1 MSEKYLIFGATGS
14 VGSSLAEQLK
24 NSGNDIHLVARN
36 ESEVK
41 TIAEKLGCSYTVADV
56 LEDGFIE
63 KVKSDINDIKG
74 IAYCVGSID
83 LKPLRMVTEAD
94 MNKCMKLN
102 LYSAIEAIK
111 GFQESLKKNKGSV
124 VLFSTVAAQRG
135 FTNHTIIASAKAAV
149 EGLTVTLAAE
159 FAPNIRVN
167 CIAPS
172 LSKSK
177 IAEPMLKNP
186 AIAEGIAKAHPL
198 KRLGEGKDSAA
209 LAKFLITEESSWVTG
224 QVIAVAVA
232 LGAQDLFKNLISGI
246 LVLVEKRFKIGDWI
260 LVEGIIEGIVEKI
273 GFRSTVLRKF
283 DKSLAIIPNFQ
294 FAENAVINISETT
307 NWRIDWAITL
317 QYDTTVDQLKK
328 IRNEIE
334 DHINKNDDF
343 DKAVGVAVR
352 VEKFSDSSIDMRV
365 RCFTTSNSFS
375 TWLEVKEKLAIEI
388 KQIVEGNKAA
398 FAFPSQ
404 SIYIEKK

>member
-24 NSGNDIHLVARN
+24 NSGSDIHLVGRN

-41 TIAEKLGCSYTVADV
+41 TISEKLGCSYTVADV

-102 LYSAIEAIK
+102 LYSAIEVIK

-186 AIAEGIAKAHPL
+186 AIADGIAKAHPL

-209 LAKFLITEESSWVTG
+209 LAKFLITEESSWITG
-224 QVIAVAVA
+224 QIIAVD
-232 LGAQDLFKNLISGI
+232 GG
-246 LVLVEKRFKIGDWI
+246 
-260 LVEGIIEGIVEKI
+260 
-273 GFRSTVLRKF
+273 RS
-283 DKSLAIIPNFQ
+283 
-294 FAENAVINISETT
+294 
-307 NWRIDWAITL
+307 
-317 QYDTTVDQLKK
+317 
-328 IRNEIE
+328 
-334 DHINKNDDF
+334 
-343 DKAVGVAVR
+343 
-352 VEKFSDSSIDMRV
+352 
-365 RCFTTSNSFS
+365 
-375 TWLEVKEKLAIEI
+375 KL
-388 KQIVEGNKAA
+388 
-398 FAFPSQ
+398 S
-404 SIYIEKK
+404 

>member
-36 ESEVK
+36 EGEVK
-41 TIAEKLGCSYTVADV
+41 VIADKLGCSYTVADV

-63 KVKSDINDIKG
+63 KVKSDINEIKG

-111 GFQESLKKNKGSV
+111 GYQESLKKNKGSV

-186 AIAEGIAKAHPL
+186 TIAEGIAKAHPL

-209 LAKFLITEESSWVTG
+209 LAKFLITDESSWITG
-224 QVIAVAVA
+224 QIIAVD
-232 LGAQDLFKNLISGI
+232 GG
-246 LVLVEKRFKIGDWI
+246 
-260 LVEGIIEGIVEKI
+260 
-273 GFRSTVLRKF
+273 RS
-283 DKSLAIIPNFQ
+283 
-294 FAENAVINISETT
+294 
-307 NWRIDWAITL
+307 
-317 QYDTTVDQLKK
+317 
-328 IRNEIE
+328 
-334 DHINKNDDF
+334 
-343 DKAVGVAVR
+343 
-352 VEKFSDSSIDMRV
+352 
-365 RCFTTSNSFS
+365 
-375 TWLEVKEKLAIEI
+375 KL
-388 KQIVEGNKAA
+388 
-398 FAFPSQ
+398 S
-404 SIYIEKK
+404 

>member
-24 NSGNDIHLVARN
+24 NSGNDVHLVGRN
-36 ESEVK
+36 EIEVK
-41 TIAEKLGCSYTVADV
+41 AIAEKLGCTYTVADV

-63 KVKSDINDIKG
+63 KVKSDINEIKG
-74 IAYCVGSID
+74 VAYCVGSID

-111 GFQESLKKNKGSV
+111 GFQESLKKNKGSI

-209 LAKFLITEESSWVTG
+209 LAKFLITEESSWITG
-224 QVIAVAVA
+224 QIIAVD
-232 LGAQDLFKNLISGI
+232 GG
-246 LVLVEKRFKIGDWI
+246 
-260 LVEGIIEGIVEKI
+260 
-273 GFRSTVLRKF
+273 RS
-283 DKSLAIIPNFQ
+283 
-294 FAENAVINISETT
+294 
-307 NWRIDWAITL
+307 
-317 QYDTTVDQLKK
+317 
-328 IRNEIE
+328 
-334 DHINKNDDF
+334 
-343 DKAVGVAVR
+343 
-352 VEKFSDSSIDMRV
+352 
-365 RCFTTSNSFS
+365 
-375 TWLEVKEKLAIEI
+375 KL
-388 KQIVEGNKAA
+388 
-398 FAFPSQ
+398 S
-404 SIYIEKK
+404 

>member
-36 ESEVK
+36 ENEVK
-41 TIAEKLGCSYTVADV
+41 AIAEKLGCSYTVADV

-159 FAPNIRVN
+159 FAPHIRVN

-209 LAKFLITEESSWVTG
+209 LAKFLITEDSSWVTG
-224 QVIAVAVA
+224 QVIAVD
-232 LGAQDLFKNLISGI
+232 GG
-246 LVLVEKRFKIGDWI
+246 
-260 LVEGIIEGIVEKI
+260 
-273 GFRSTVLRKF
+273 RS
-283 DKSLAIIPNFQ
+283 
-294 FAENAVINISETT
+294 
-307 NWRIDWAITL
+307 
-317 QYDTTVDQLKK
+317 
-328 IRNEIE
+328 
-334 DHINKNDDF
+334 
-343 DKAVGVAVR
+343 
-352 VEKFSDSSIDMRV
+352 
-365 RCFTTSNSFS
+365 
-375 TWLEVKEKLAIEI
+375 KL
-388 KQIVEGNKAA
+388 
-398 FAFPSQ
+398 S
-404 SIYIEKK
+404 

>member
-36 ESEVK
+36 EIEVK
-41 TIAEKLGCSYTVADV
+41 AIAEKLGCSYTVADV

-63 KVKSDINDIKG
+63 KVKSDISDIKG

-209 LAKFLITEESSWVTG
+209 LAKFLITEDSSWVTG
-224 QVIAVAVA
+224 QVIAVD
-232 LGAQDLFKNLISGI
+232 GG
-246 LVLVEKRFKIGDWI
+246 
-260 LVEGIIEGIVEKI
+260 
-273 GFRSTVLRKF
+273 RS
-283 DKSLAIIPNFQ
+283 
-294 FAENAVINISETT
+294 
-307 NWRIDWAITL
+307 
-317 QYDTTVDQLKK
+317 
-328 IRNEIE
+328 
-334 DHINKNDDF
+334 
-343 DKAVGVAVR
+343 
-352 VEKFSDSSIDMRV
+352 
-365 RCFTTSNSFS
+365 
-375 TWLEVKEKLAIEI
+375 KL
-388 KQIVEGNKAA
+388 
-398 FAFPSQ
+398 S
-404 SIYIEKK
+404 

>member
-41 TIAEKLGCSYTVADV
+41 TIAEKLSCSYTVADV

-63 KVKSDINDIKG
+63 KVKSDINDVKG

-111 GFQESLKKNKGSV
+111 GFQEILKKNKGSV

-159 FAPNIRVN
+159 LAPNIRVN
-167 CIAPS
+167 CVAPS

-177 IAEPMLKNP
+177 IAEPMLKN
-186 AIAEGIAKAHPL
+186 AAVAEGIAKAHPL

-209 LAKFLITEESSWVTG
+209 LAKFLITEDSSWVTG
-224 QVIAVAVA
+224 QVIAVD
-232 LGAQDLFKNLISGI
+232 GG
-246 LVLVEKRFKIGDWI
+246 
-260 LVEGIIEGIVEKI
+260 
-273 GFRSTVLRKF
+273 RS
-283 DKSLAIIPNFQ
+283 
-294 FAENAVINISETT
+294 
-307 NWRIDWAITL
+307 
-317 QYDTTVDQLKK
+317 
-328 IRNEIE
+328 
-334 DHINKNDDF
+334 
-343 DKAVGVAVR
+343 
-352 VEKFSDSSIDMRV
+352 
-365 RCFTTSNSFS
+365 
-375 TWLEVKEKLAIEI
+375 KL
-388 KQIVEGNKAA
+388 
-398 FAFPSQ
+398 S
-404 SIYIEKK
+404 

>member
-41 TIAEKLGCSYTVADV
+41 AIAEKLGCSYTVADV

-74 IAYCVGSID
+74 VAYCVGSID

-102 LYSAIEAIK
+102 LYSAVEAIK
-111 GFQESLKKNKGSV
+111 GFQESLKKNRGSV

-135 FTNHTIIASAKAAV
+135 FTNHAIIASAKAAI

-177 IAEPMLKNP
+177 IADPMLKNP

-224 QVIAVAVA
+224 QIIAVD
-232 LGAQDLFKNLISGI
+232 GG
-246 LVLVEKRFKIGDWI
+246 
-260 LVEGIIEGIVEKI
+260 
-273 GFRSTVLRKF
+273 RS
-283 DKSLAIIPNFQ
+283 
-294 FAENAVINISETT
+294 
-307 NWRIDWAITL
+307 
-317 QYDTTVDQLKK
+317 
-328 IRNEIE
+328 
-334 DHINKNDDF
+334 
-343 DKAVGVAVR
+343 
-352 VEKFSDSSIDMRV
+352 
-365 RCFTTSNSFS
+365 
-375 TWLEVKEKLAIEI
+375 KL
-388 KQIVEGNKAA
+388 
-398 FAFPSQ
+398 S
-404 SIYIEKK
+404 

>member
-36 ESEVK
+36 ESEIRA
-41 TIAEKLGCSYTVADV
+41 IAEKLGCSYTVADV

-63 KVKSDINDIKG
+63 KVKSDINEIKG
-74 IAYCVGSID
+74 VAYCVGSID

-102 LYSAIEAIK
+102 LYSAIETIK

-159 FAPNIRVN
+159 FAPHIRVN

-186 AIAEGIAKAHPL
+186 TIAEGIAKAHPL

-209 LAKFLITEESSWVTG
+209 LAKFLITEESSWITG
-224 QVIAVAVA
+224 QIIAVD
-232 LGAQDLFKNLISGI
+232 GG
-246 LVLVEKRFKIGDWI
+246 
-260 LVEGIIEGIVEKI
+260 
-273 GFRSTVLRKF
+273 RS
-283 DKSLAIIPNFQ
+283 
-294 FAENAVINISETT
+294 
-307 NWRIDWAITL
+307 
-317 QYDTTVDQLKK
+317 
-328 IRNEIE
+328 
-334 DHINKNDDF
+334 
-343 DKAVGVAVR
+343 
-352 VEKFSDSSIDMRV
+352 
-365 RCFTTSNSFS
+365 
-375 TWLEVKEKLAIEI
+375 KL
-388 KQIVEGNKAA
+388 
-398 FAFPSQ
+398 S
-404 SIYIEKK
+404 

>member
-1 MSEKYLIFGATGS
+1 MK
-14 VGSSLAEQLK
+14 VKLK
-24 NSGNDIHLVARN
+24 L
-36 ESEVK
+36 
-41 TIAEKLGCSYTVADV
+41 IAEKLGCSYTVADV

-63 KVKSDINDIKG
+63 KVKSDVNEIKG

-159 FAPNIRVN
+159 FAPHIRVN

-209 LAKFLITEESSWVTG
+209 LAKFLITEESSWITG
-224 QVIAVAVA
+224 QIIAVD
-232 LGAQDLFKNLISGI
+232 GG
-246 LVLVEKRFKIGDWI
+246 
-260 LVEGIIEGIVEKI
+260 
-273 GFRSTVLRKF
+273 RS
-283 DKSLAIIPNFQ
+283 
-294 FAENAVINISETT
+294 
-307 NWRIDWAITL
+307 
-317 QYDTTVDQLKK
+317 
-328 IRNEIE
+328 
-334 DHINKNDDF
+334 
-343 DKAVGVAVR
+343 
-352 VEKFSDSSIDMRV
+352 
-365 RCFTTSNSFS
+365 
-375 TWLEVKEKLAIEI
+375 KL
-388 KQIVEGNKAA
+388 
-398 FAFPSQ
+398 S
-404 SIYIEKK
+404 

>member
-24 NSGNDIHLVARN
+24 NSGNDVHLVARN

-41 TIAEKLGCSYTVADV
+41 AIAEKLGCSYTVADV

-63 KVKSDINDIKG
+63 KVKSDINEIKG

-111 GFQESLKKNKGSV
+111 GFQEILKKNKGSV

-167 CIAPS
+167 CVAPS

-209 LAKFLITEESSWVTG
+209 LAKFLITEDSSWVTG
-224 QVIAVAVA
+224 QVIAVD
-232 LGAQDLFKNLISGI
+232 GG
-246 LVLVEKRFKIGDWI
+246 
-260 LVEGIIEGIVEKI
+260 
-273 GFRSTVLRKF
+273 RS
-283 DKSLAIIPNFQ
+283 
-294 FAENAVINISETT
+294 
-307 NWRIDWAITL
+307 
-317 QYDTTVDQLKK
+317 
-328 IRNEIE
+328 
-334 DHINKNDDF
+334 
-343 DKAVGVAVR
+343 
-352 VEKFSDSSIDMRV
+352 
-365 RCFTTSNSFS
+365 
-375 TWLEVKEKLAIEI
+375 KL
-388 KQIVEGNKAA
+388 
-398 FAFPSQ
+398 S
-404 SIYIEKK
+404 

>member
-24 NSGNDIHLVARN
+24 NSGNDVHLVARN

-41 TIAEKLGCSYTVADV
+41 VISEKLGCSYTVADV

-63 KVKSDINDIKG
+63 KVKSDISDIKG
-74 IAYCVGSID
+74 VAYCVGSID

-186 AIAEGIAKAHPL
+186 AVAEGIAKAHPL

-209 LAKFLITEESSWVTG
+209 LAKFLITEDSSWVTG
-224 QVIAVAVA
+224 QIIAVD
-232 LGAQDLFKNLISGI
+232 GG
-246 LVLVEKRFKIGDWI
+246 
-260 LVEGIIEGIVEKI
+260 
-273 GFRSTVLRKF
+273 RS
-283 DKSLAIIPNFQ
+283 
-294 FAENAVINISETT
+294 
-307 NWRIDWAITL
+307 
-317 QYDTTVDQLKK
+317 
-328 IRNEIE
+328 
-334 DHINKNDDF
+334 
-343 DKAVGVAVR
+343 
-352 VEKFSDSSIDMRV
+352 
-365 RCFTTSNSFS
+365 
-375 TWLEVKEKLAIEI
+375 KL
-388 KQIVEGNKAA
+388 
-398 FAFPSQ
+398 S
-404 SIYIEKK
+404 

>member
-36 ESEVK
+36 ENEVK
-41 TIAEKLGCSYTVADV
+41 AIAEKLGCSYTVADV

-74 IAYCVGSID
+74 VAYCVGSID

-111 GFQESLKKNKGSV
+111 GYQESLKKNKGSV

-209 LAKFLITEESSWVTG
+209 LAKFLITEDSSWITG
-224 QVIAVAVA
+224 QVIAVD
-232 LGAQDLFKNLISGI
+232 GG
-246 LVLVEKRFKIGDWI
+246 
-260 LVEGIIEGIVEKI
+260 
-273 GFRSTVLRKF
+273 RS
-283 DKSLAIIPNFQ
+283 
-294 FAENAVINISETT
+294 
-307 NWRIDWAITL
+307 
-317 QYDTTVDQLKK
+317 
-328 IRNEIE
+328 
-334 DHINKNDDF
+334 
-343 DKAVGVAVR
+343 
-352 VEKFSDSSIDMRV
+352 
-365 RCFTTSNSFS
+365 
-375 TWLEVKEKLAIEI
+375 KL
-388 KQIVEGNKAA
+388 
-398 FAFPSQ
+398 S
-404 SIYIEKK
+404 

>member
-24 NSGNDIHLVARN
+24 NSGNDVHLVARN
-36 ESEVK
+36 ENEVK
-41 TIAEKLGCSYTVADV
+41 SIAEHLGCSYTVADV
-56 LEDGFIE
+56 LEDGFVE
-63 KVKSDINDIKG
+63 KVKSDISDIKG
-74 IAYCVGSID
+74 VAYCVGSID

-135 FTNHTIIASAKAAV
+135 FTNHAIIASAKAAV

-177 IAEPMLKNP
+177 IAEPMLRNP
-186 AIAEGIAKAHPL
+186 TIAEGIAKAHPL

-209 LAKFLITEESSWVTG
+209 LAKFLITEESSWITG
-224 QVIAVAVA
+224 QIIAVD
-232 LGAQDLFKNLISGI
+232 GG
-246 LVLVEKRFKIGDWI
+246 
-260 LVEGIIEGIVEKI
+260 
-273 GFRSTVLRKF
+273 RS
-283 DKSLAIIPNFQ
+283 
-294 FAENAVINISETT
+294 
-307 NWRIDWAITL
+307 
-317 QYDTTVDQLKK
+317 
-328 IRNEIE
+328 
-334 DHINKNDDF
+334 
-343 DKAVGVAVR
+343 
-352 VEKFSDSSIDMRV
+352 
-365 RCFTTSNSFS
+365 
-375 TWLEVKEKLAIEI
+375 KL
-388 KQIVEGNKAA
+388 
-398 FAFPSQ
+398 S
-404 SIYIEKK
+404 